1 MKSKIE
7 TTTPQQQE
15 IDWGKVML
23 VRNERTGTIV
33 LTDGDHE
40 YNLFTGTIIVSS
52 ELALGAYIT
61 SLNKDSFQPLTLPQT
76 ITFYE

>member
-15 IDWGKVML
+15 IDWGKPML
-23 VRNERTGTIV
+23 VRAA
-33 LTDGDHE
+33 DGM
-40 YNLFTGTIIVSS
+40 TIITTGRHDGEMFSGMAIIGDS
-52 ELALGAYIT
+52 FEYDTCWTKAL
-61 SLNKDSFQPLTLPQT
+61 FQPLPLPQT